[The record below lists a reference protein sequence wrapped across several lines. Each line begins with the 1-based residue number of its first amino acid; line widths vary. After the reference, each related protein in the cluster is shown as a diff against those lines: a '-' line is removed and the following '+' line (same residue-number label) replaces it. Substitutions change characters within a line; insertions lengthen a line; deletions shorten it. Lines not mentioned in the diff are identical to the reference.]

1 MAGPSEE
8 LWDARLDDGAGDPV
22 LDAADELAADVA
34 RCRAAAAALAHTLRR
49 LGSGARDRTLQRAL
63 DGLAPLCTAPPAPAP
78 VCGTGGGTAPVE
90 GLQLCLEL
98 LCRDARAAAAAMEQ
112 CAAVAALAAR
122 RAATFQQQVA
132 RATAMN
138 RLAYAKLCAVVSTET
153 RHHARPDPSARVLSP
168 QQRQQQPQQPQD
180 PKQAGPGA
188 PLAAA
193 AAAAPVGAA
202 GDAGERGPG
211 PGPGDA
217 ACAGHVIAVSDLLPD
232 DEDAAARDQLLSD
245 VGKHI
250 LNTELQADGSAASLD
265 DDDRA
270 AGCGGGAGD
279 GGSGSGGRLDEG
291 AVGAVST
298 DELERTSAAILGN
311 VGVLEALL
319 GLAMDTLSVGGTT
332 CHTGATGA
340 PTGSSSEKKTTATAT
355 ATVTAKATGTGTGTA
370 RTCAVRDVAV
380 QTEPLRTAD
389 LCQMIERSVA
399 PTEQCTLQ

>member
-1 MAGPSEE
+1 MAEPSEE

-34 RCRAAAAALAHTLRR
+34 RCRRAAAALAHTLRR
-49 LGSGARDRTLQRAL
+49 LGTGARDRGLQRAL
-63 DGLAPLCTAPPAPAP
+63 DGLAPLCADAAPAP
-78 VCGTGGGTAPVE
+78 VRSSSSSTADS
-90 GLQLCLEL
+90 LQLRLEL

-122 RAATFQQQVA
+122 RAATVQQQVA

-138 RLAYAKLCAVVSTET
+138 RLAYAKLCAVVRTET
-153 RHHARPDPSARVLSP
+153 RHQHPAPDAPPCALP
-168 QQRQQQPQQPQD
+168 QQQQQDQQEQ
-180 PKQAGPGA
+180 QEQQTQTVSAGTRASAGG
-188 PLAAA
+188 
-193 AAAAPVGAA
+193 GAA
-202 GDAGERGPG
+202 DAG
-211 PGPGDA
+211 D
-217 ACAGHVIAVSDLLPD
+217 AGHVIAVSDLLPD

-265 DDDRA
+265 DDERGSGGDT
-270 AGCGGGAGD
+270 AGGSGGSGGGGARPDD
-279 GGSGSGGRLDEG
+279 GAAG
-291 AVGAVST
+291 AST

-319 GLAMDTLSVGGTT
+319 GLAPDTLSVGGAP
-332 CHTGATGA
+332 CRPAVAGPA
-340 PTGSSSEKKTTATAT
+340 PTTVPAATSSATASE
-355 ATVTAKATGTGTGTA
+355 APPAR
-370 RTCAVRDVAV
+370 RTCAVRDAAV

-399 PTEQCTLQ
+399 PTEQCAVQ